1 MATVITILSKSAIKR
16 YDNPPQFSGEE
27 RKVVGHLPLSVQ
39 TVVETMESPHNK
51 LGFIL
56 QYVYFKVTNR
66 FYSVELFNESDI
78 HAFSRRYKLGNP
90 DLGQYSASVLSR
102 HREQICNIVG
112 YKRFDKVDR
121 NRITLLS
128 NELCQKQI
136 RPRQIL
142 IEMIDTLTTGRVE
155 LPSYQPLA
163 KIISES
169 LNRYEEGLI
178 YSISKRLTPS
188 DKEALSSLIEPV
200 ETEEKKN
207 YPVSRLVFISH
218 FIHTRGPK
226 AIRENCQK
234 LLQIQ
239 KLLIPLTSVIKELDI
254 TSETVNYYARIA
266 LSYQSFQL
274 ERRDESRYLYLL
286 CFLIH
291 QNKIFQDRLIE
302 ILIWVCQKSESE
314 RIKHEKENV
323 YISYKFKSN
332 ELSKIEE
339 LGSDILLEMALIFDT
354 DTLTDLE
361 KLSNLRQLYQE
372 KIEVQKQSKD
382 SIAAKLVE
390 QDIPQQRQFF
400 NSMEKRSRFLQDRLN
415 ELVKRVTFEKSSS
428 DSNLYEA
435 LLYFKKKEGQ
445 ITSTAPTSFM
455 SSKELDNCWDAN
467 GKLRI
472 QLYKVLLFMAIMKA
486 VKSGVINLSDTYK
499 YGSFESYLI
508 SAKRWNEEQDIL
520 LRKAGLFHLR
530 ESNGVIDELVVEY
543 EDQFKLTHNKLLSKE
558 NKWVRFDKPGK
569 PIIKRSP
576 PEEETRT
583 VLSEYFPQVSNSVF
597 EILSTIDSQVDFTA
611 NLEHRQ
617 QKNSKKSPSQS
628 ALLGGIIGYGCNI
641 GISRMGQMVRKMEKE
656 EIEYATRNHFSL
668 TNIENANNAVLN
680 LTEKIKLSAVYK
692 SSSKRHTSSDGQK
705 FSVGINSL
713 DASYSHKYFGTQK
726 GVSIYTFIDE
736 SHKLFHSTVMTP
748 SEREAAYVIDGLMA
762 NDVVQSEIHSTDTHG
777 YSEIVFGVAHLLG
790 VSFAPRIK
798 GFKNQRMYSFEK
810 KSIANKEGHLLLS
823 TGRIKTE
830 LIEAEWEN
838 ILRFVATIKLK
849 ESSASQLLK
858 RLSSYSREH
867 PLYRALKQFG
877 RIVKTIFLL
886 RYIDDIELRKSIT
899 KQLNKVESY
908 HQFAKA
914 IFFGQNQEFNYATR
928 EEQLIA
934 EGCKRLIAN
943 SIICWNYLYLS
954 KRICN
959 AESPEEKREIIDAV
973 KNGSIVTWHH
983 INFQGEYDFSEKS
996 LQNAVEFDFEEIMS
1010 MDLEV

>member
-1 MATVITILSKSAIKR
+1 MRRSIYIFNHKPTR
-16 YDNPPQFSGEE
+16 
-27 RKVVGHLPLSVQ
+27 SV
-39 TVVETMESPHNK
+39 
-51 LGFIL
+51 
-56 QYVYFKVTNR
+56 
-66 FYSVELFNESDI
+66 
-78 HAFSRRYKLGNP
+78 
-90 DLGQYSASVLSR
+90 
-102 HREQICNIVG
+102 
-112 YKRFDKVDR
+112 
-121 NRITLLS
+121 
-128 NELCQKQI
+128 
-136 RPRQIL
+136 
-142 IEMIDTLTTGRVE
+142 
-155 LPSYQPLA
+155 
-163 KIISES
+163 
-169 LNRYEEGLI
+169 
-178 YSISKRLTPS
+178 
-188 DKEALSSLIEPV
+188 KEP
-200 ETEEKKN
+200 
-207 YPVSRLVFISH
+207 
-218 FIHTRGPK
+218 
-226 AIRENCQK
+226 
-234 LLQIQ
+234 
-239 KLLIPLTSVIKELDI
+239 
-254 TSETVNYYARIA
+254 
-266 LSYQSFQL
+266 
-274 ERRDESRYLYLL
+274 
-286 CFLIH
+286 
-291 QNKIFQDRLIE
+291 
-302 ILIWVCQKSESE
+302 
-314 RIKHEKENV
+314 
-323 YISYKFKSN
+323 
-332 ELSKIEE
+332 
-339 LGSDILLEMALIFDT
+339 
-354 DTLTDLE
+354 
-361 KLSNLRQLYQE
+361 
-372 KIEVQKQSKD
+372 
-382 SIAAKLVE
+382 
-390 QDIPQQRQFF
+390 
-400 NSMEKRSRFLQDRLN
+400 
-415 ELVKRVTFEKSSS
+415 
-428 DSNLYEA
+428 
-435 LLYFKKKEGQ
+435 
-445 ITSTAPTSFM
+445 
-455 SSKELDNCWDAN
+455 
-467 GKLRI
+467 
-472 QLYKVLLFMAIMKA
+472 
-486 VKSGVINLSDTYK
+486 
-499 YGSFESYLI
+499 
-508 SAKRWNEEQDIL
+508 
-520 LRKAGLFHLR
+520 
-530 ESNGVIDELVVEY
+530 
-543 EDQFKLTHNKLLSKE
+543 
-558 NKWVRFDKPGK
+558 
-569 PIIKRSP
+569 
-576 PEEETRT
+576 
-583 VLSEYFPQVSNSVF
+583 SNSVF

-668 TNIENANNAVLN
+668 INIENANNAVLN

-810 KSIANKEGHLLLS
+810 KSVANKEGHLLLS
-823 TGRIKTE
+823 AGRIKTE
-830 LIEAEWEN
+830 LIKAEWEN

-928 EEQLIA
+928 DEQLIA

-959 AESPEEKREIIDAV
+959 AESAEEKREIIEAV